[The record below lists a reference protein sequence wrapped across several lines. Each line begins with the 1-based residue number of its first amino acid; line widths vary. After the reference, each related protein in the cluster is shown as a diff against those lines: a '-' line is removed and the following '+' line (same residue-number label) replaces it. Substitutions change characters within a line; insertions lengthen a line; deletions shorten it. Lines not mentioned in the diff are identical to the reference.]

1 MQSMAGI
8 LAAGA
13 LAMAAPAFGEERSA
27 QQASSPPA
35 DSQAATPAPI
45 RKDPAETTGAI
56 TPRKVGQESERV
68 IDGQRCSD
76 VADRPDAYP
85 HALWVRC
92 RTP

>member
-1 MQSMAGI
+1 MRTLAGLVI
-8 LAAGA
+8 LAGMA
-13 LAMAAPAFGEERSA
+13 LAAPAFGEERPA

-35 DSQAATPAPI
+35 DSQAAAPAPI

-56 TPRKVGQESERV
+56 TTRKVGQESERV

-92 RTP
+92 RAP